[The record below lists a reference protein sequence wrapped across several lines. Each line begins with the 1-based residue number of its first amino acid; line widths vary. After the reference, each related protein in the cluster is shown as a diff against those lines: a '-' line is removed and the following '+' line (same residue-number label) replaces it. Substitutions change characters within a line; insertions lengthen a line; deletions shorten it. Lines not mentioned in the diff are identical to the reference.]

1 MLKWIQGMLIENEK
15 PSRRLRALK
24 WRDKNF
30 CQWAESSTSVVI
42 PFKWSTLNYAKNKW
56 NCDTDRNR
64 SCLPLLWTRKAKEW
78 ERLPAVWF
86 LCLAVDLLQKEL
98 GVASSSFVW
107 DPASRKGF
115 WEQLT
120 QSLQVGILSKTC
132 DPGGHFLTPC
142 QSPSS
147 TVDKGTDPPPLSDAV
162 LAITWLLR
170 FENTHI

>member
-1 MLKWIQGMLIENEK
+1 MASEETLTC
-15 PSRRLRALK
+15 PYSRDINPASPAEAALRPK
-24 WRDKNF
+24 GRREEGK
-30 CQWAESSTSVVI
+30 
-42 PFKWSTLNYAKNKW
+42 
-56 NCDTDRNR
+56 
-64 SCLPLLWTRKAKEW
+64 KAKEW

-147 TVDKGTDPPPLSDAV
+147 TVHKGTDPPPLSDAV